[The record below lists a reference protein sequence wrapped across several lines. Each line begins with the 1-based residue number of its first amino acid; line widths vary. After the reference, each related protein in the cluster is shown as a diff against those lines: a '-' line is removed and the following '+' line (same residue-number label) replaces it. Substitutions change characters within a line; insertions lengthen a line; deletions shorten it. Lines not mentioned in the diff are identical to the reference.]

1 MKRFLPLFI
10 IPLLL
15 CTTCEDK
22 NTFLI
27 YGELTKKVLLIGV
40 DGLSSTRLGEFNLP
54 NHDRLIRDGLY
65 EDGTTVN
72 SRPSYSGPGWSS
84 MITGVWQNKH
94 GVTDNS
100 FLGSNFEV
108 YPPFNILL
116 EQEID
121 NMQEDIAKLRQA
133 IDMGMVKQDM
143 GTARIAMLQK
153 ELRGSIKQIGDEKI
167 LMDKQGLILAGA
179 DRALREMLTIFRDDP
194 IEGPL
199 QEASMGV
206 WTKYY
211 RKKVKDS

>member
-1 MKRFLPLFI
+1 MNKWVSSLTDKDRESFLAFCKQTASPIQIYLYSRFLGFKGTI
-10 IPLLL
+10 VE
-15 CTTCEDK
+15 CDEWS
-22 NTFLI
+22 
-27 YGELTKKVLLIGV
+27 KKKFKK
-40 DGLSSTRLGEFNLP
+40 RN
-54 NHDRLIRDGLY
+54 
-65 EDGTTVN
+65 
-72 SRPSYSGPGWSS
+72 
-84 MITGVWQNKH
+84 
-94 GVTDNS
+94 
-100 FLGSNFEV
+100 
-108 YPPFNILL
+108 FNILL

-153 ELRGSIKQIGDEKI
+153 ELRGSIKQIGDEKV

-206 WTKYY
+206 WTKILQEET
-211 RKKVKDS
+211 